1 MSHRFEELPFRV
13 VFPEKM
19 NDRERARWVPII
31 RLVNLVSQQQ
41 NIEFVELNFHH
52 HVPPRRG
59 WTEDHHELGEADL
72 DDKIITLC
80 SKDYDTALHELAHIW
95 TDTFHTEKWA
105 KAYIKL
111 LMLYM
116 LPAEAEYHIALNAT
130 RYPAF
135 KKAQIR
141 LDSRRNKVPPP
152 AKNPKKHG

>member
-1 MSHRFEELPFRV
+1 MNHRFEELPFRV

-31 RLVNLVSQQQ
+31 RLINLVSQQQ

-135 KKAQIR
+135 KKAHLR
-141 LDSRRNKVPPP
+141 LESRRNKVPPP
-152 AKNPKKHG
+152 HKNP

>member
-1 MSHRFEELPFRV
+1 MNHRFEELPFRV

-141 LDSRRNKVPPP
+141 LDSRRNKVPPS

>member
-1 MSHRFEELPFRV
+1 MNHRFEELPFRV

-135 KKAQIR
+135 KKAYLR
-141 LDSRRNKVPPP
+141 LESRRNKVPPP
-152 AKNPKKHG
+152 HKNP

>member
-1 MSHRFEELPFRV
+1 MNNRFEELPFRV

-19 NDRERARWVPII
+19 NDRERTRWVPII
-31 RLVNLVSQQQ
+31 RLVHLVSQQQ
-41 NIEFVELNFHH
+41 GIEFVELNFHH

-72 DDKIITLC
+72 DDKVITLC
-80 SKDYDTALHELAHIW
+80 SKDHDTALHELAHIW
-95 TDTFHTEKWA
+95 ADTFHTEKWA

-135 KKAQIR
+135 KKAHLR
-141 LDSRRNKVPPP
+141 LESRRNKVPPLH
-152 AKNPKKHG
+152 KNP

>member
-1 MSHRFEELPFRV
+1 MNNRFEQLPFRV
-13 VFPEKM
+13 VFPANM
-19 NDRERARWVPII
+19 NDREKVRWSPII
-31 RLVNLVSQQQ
+31 RLVHLISEQQR
-41 NIEFVELNFHH
+41 ITFVELNFHH

-59 WTEDHHELGEADL
+59 WTDDHHEMGEADL

-80 SKDYDTALHELAHIW
+80 SKDYDTAIHELAHIQ

-116 LPAEAEYHIALNAT
+116 LPAEAEYHIALNGG

-135 KKAQIR
+135 KIANQR
-141 LDSRRNKVPPP
+141 LKEKRNKVPPS
-152 AKNPKKHG
+152 PKGA